1 MDYRIKVYDKKFRI
15 KVDKGVGDESQPVV
29 EIDRRPAA
37 LLVEDRAEDGSLRS
51 VRYNGRSFG
60 VRVEKDS
67 RGLPLR
73 VFISGIPYEVEV
85 EKIESTRVRRAAVG
99 NKFVGEIKAILPGRV
114 NLIRVKAGEKVQAG
128 QSVAVLEAMK
138 MENEITTQ
146 SDGIVRKVNALDGQ
160 IVSKGEVLI
169 ELDPL

>member
-15 KVDKGVGDESQPVV
+15 KIDKNTGDDNQPAV

-37 LLVEDRAEDGSLRS
+37 LLVEERAEDGALRS
-51 VRYNGRSFG
+51 VRYNGRSLG
-60 VRVEKDS
+60 VRVEKDA

-85 EKIESTRVRRAAVG
+85 EKIESTRVKRAQAG
-99 NKFVGEIKAILPGRV
+99 TKFVGEIKAILPGRV
-114 NLIRVKAGEKVQAG
+114 NLIRVKAGDKVLAG

-138 MENEITTQ
+138 MENEITAKA
-146 SDGIVRKVNALDGQ
+146 DGVVRKVNVADGK
-160 IVSKGEVLI
+160 IVSKGDVLI